1 MTASNFNT
9 ALTATLVYE
18 GGWSDH
24 PRDPGGATMKG
35 VTLARYRAWKRDP
48 NITKTQLREIS
59 DADVKAIYRDGY
71 WRTVAGD
78 DLPSGLDLA
87 MFDFAVNSGPA
98 RAVKT
103 LQRIV
108 GVPADGV
115 MGQLTLSA
123 VRKQFAAD
131 MIDELCNARLAF
143 VRSLSTFD
151 AFGKGWTR
159 RIGMVQVKAHALAR
173 PGVFNTT
180 SDDTATKPAPEKA
193 RASDTKA
200 TAKPGVKPAAAATAG
215 AVATAATAAAQQLQG
230 LSEGLEWLK
239 WAVVGLTIV
248 ACAAG
253 LYVALRGNPENEA

>member
-1 MTASNFNT
+1 MTASNFPA
-9 ALTATLVYE
+9 ALAAVLQWE

-24 PRDPGGATMKG
+24 PRDPGGATQKG
-35 VTLARYRAWKRDP
+35 ITLARYRAWKRDQS
-48 NITKTQLREIS
+48 ITPGQLRQIGDDE
-59 DADVKAIYRDGY
+59 VKAIYKAGY
-71 WRTVAGD
+71 WDTVRGD
-78 DLPSGLDLA
+78 DLPAGLDFA

-115 MGQLTLSA
+115 MGTMTLNA
-123 VRKQFAAD
+123 VRGRKAGEL
-131 MIDELCNARLAF
+131 IDALSDARLSF
-143 VRSLSTFD
+143 VRSLGTFD

-159 RIGMVQVKAHALAR
+159 RIGGVQMKAHALDR
-173 PGVFNTT
+173 PGVIRTT
-180 SDDTATKPAPEKA
+180 SDNPVKPAAEKA

-200 TAKPGVKPAAAATAG
+200 TSKPGVKPAAVATAG

-239 WAVVGLTIV
+239 WAVVALTIV
-248 ACAAG
+248 ACVAG
-253 LYVALRGNPENEA
+253 LYVALKGGDDA

>member
-1 MTASNFNT
+1 
-9 ALTATLVYE
+9 
-18 GGWSDH
+18 
-24 PRDPGGATMKG
+24 MKG
-35 VTLARYRAWKRDP
+35 VTLARYRAYKRDP
-48 NITKTQLREIS
+48 GATKEQLRNIGDDE
-59 DADVKAIYRDGY
+59 VKAIYRDGY
-71 WRTVAGD
+71 WRTVSGD
-78 DLPSGLDLA
+78 DLPSGLDFA

-115 MGQLTLSA
+115 MGQMTLQA
-123 VRKQFAAD
+123 VRGRDAGQ
-131 MIDELCNARLAF
+131 MIDALCDARLAF

-159 RIGMVQVKAHALAR
+159 RIGNVQMRAHALAR
-173 PGVFNTT
+173 PGVIRNTGA
-180 SDDTATKPAPEKA
+180 DDATAKPANEKA
-193 RASDTKA
+193 RASDVKA
-200 TAKPGVKPAAAATAG
+200 TSKPGVKPAAAATAG

-230 LSEGLEWLK
+230 LSDTLTWLK

-253 LYVALRGNPENEA
+253 LYVALKGGDDA

>member
-1 MTASNFNT
+1 MTASNFNA
-9 ALTATLVYE
+9 ALAATLVYE

-24 PRDPGGATMKG
+24 PRDPGGSTMRG

-59 DADVKAIYRDGY
+59 DADLKAIYRDGY

-78 DLPSGLDLA
+78 DLPSGLDFA

-108 GVPADGV
+108 GVNPDGV
-115 MGQLTLSA
+115 MGQMTLSA

-193 RASDTKA
+193 RASDVKA
-200 TAKPGVKPAAAATAG
+200 TSKPGVKPAAAATAG

-253 LYVALRGNPENEA
+253 LYVALKSGDDA